1 MPSEL
6 NNTLKDRVES
16 ALEFCRPYLQK
27 DGGDVVLERIGDDGV
42 VEVSFR
48 GTCIIC
54 PMSRMTLRAGIER
67 AILKN
72 APEIKRV
79 EAITPPV
86 SP

>member
-1 MPSEL
+1 MPSEV
-6 NNTLKDRVES
+6 NRTLKERIED

-79 EAITPPV
+79 EAV
-86 SP
+86 ASPLSS